1 MSVDR
6 QDDEIEFGPLSESD
20 FAGISNLITR
30 MSSGDAGQRLRDKT
44 EAYYRWMY
52 EANPSGRAFVHS
64 ARQGT
69 RVVSSFAV
77 APKVFQ
83 VDGREVV
90 LGKTMDMFTDPEY
103 QGRGLVKRCTE
114 AVFKEARRAGVEGW
128 YVTPSVNSY
137 PIFKEKWG
145 YREDL
150 HLIYRLR
157 ILDFSRVLAVTVKP
171 ARLGRVAGVV
181 ANAVAKRMAR
191 RRSTHLPK
199 SYKATVIDRFGSD
212 VDKLWSSVASGYRVA
227 LVRDAR
233 YLNWRY
239 VDNPDTYLTYGLTRD
254 EELVGLVVL
263 RTTMRRGLDIGEI
276 MDLVC
281 PAEEPQIRNLLVR
294 IALDEFRDRGCSF
307 AQAWSIKGT
316 RSDHSLRRA
325 GLTLSRT
332 GVRFLVS
339 PELAYPAVYDP
350 ESWLLTQGDGNDV

>member
-6 QDDEIEFGPLSESD
+6 QEDGIEFGPLCESD
-20 FAGISNLITR
+20 FAGISDLITR
-30 MSSGDAGQRLRDKT
+30 MSSVDAGQRLRDKT

-64 ARQGT
+64 ARQGK

-77 APKVFQ
+77 APKFFQ
-83 VDGREVV
+83 IDGREVV
-90 LGKTMDMFTDPEY
+90 LGKTMDMFTDPDY
-103 QGRGLVKRCTE
+103 QGRGLVRRCTE
-114 AVFKEARRAGVEGW
+114 AVFKEARESGVEGW
-128 YVTPSVNSY
+128 YVTPSANSY

-157 ILDFSRVLAVTVKP
+157 ILDFSKVLAVTVKP
-171 ARLGRVAGVV
+171 ARLGRVAGIV
-181 ANAVAKRMAR
+181 ANAVANRIAR

-199 SYKATVIDRFGSD
+199 GYKASVIARFGPD
-212 VDKLWSSVASGYRVA
+212 VDKLWLSVASGYRVA

-263 RTTMRRGLDIGEI
+263 RTTLRRGVEVGEF
-276 MDLVC
+276 MDFLC
-281 PAEEPQIRNLLVR
+281 PVDEPQIRTLLVR
-294 IALDEFRDRGCSF
+294 IALDEFRSRGCSL

-316 RSDHSLRRA
+316 RSDHSLKRA
-325 GLTLSRT
+325 GLNLSRS
-332 GVRFLVS
+332 GVKFLVS
-339 PELAYPAVYDP
+339 PDLAYPAVYDP
-350 ESWLLTQGDGNDV
+350 DSWLLTQGDGNDV